1 MKIIKAF
8 VAGMITTVVIEGVL
22 TVYVMAK
29 KESEVTADES
39 D

>member
-8 VAGMITTVVIEGVL
+8 VAGMIATVVIEGVL

-29 KESEVTADES
+29 KESEVNTDEAD
-39 D
+39 

>member
-1 MKIIKAF
+1 MKTIKAF
-8 VAGMITTVVIEGVL
+8 VAGMIATVVIEGVL
-22 TVYVMAK
+22 IVYVMAK

>member
-22 TVYVMAK
+22 TIYVIK
-29 KESEVTADES
+29 CPLCQDTK
-39 D
+39 